1 MSNTVLSKEL
11 LELSEVHQ
19 IDVEDII
26 ALSDV
31 FNEIDVIKIVE
42 DSCYYKYTGEDLDPE
57 LDAFIC
63 YCDDIGAFE
72 EVPEN
77 LRYYIDYEKYY
88 RDMKFSGMT
97 VIEVNY
103 TTFIYVFY

>member
-88 RDMKFSGMT
+88 RDMKLSGMT
-97 VIEVNY
+97 VIE
-103 TTFIYVFY
+103 ID